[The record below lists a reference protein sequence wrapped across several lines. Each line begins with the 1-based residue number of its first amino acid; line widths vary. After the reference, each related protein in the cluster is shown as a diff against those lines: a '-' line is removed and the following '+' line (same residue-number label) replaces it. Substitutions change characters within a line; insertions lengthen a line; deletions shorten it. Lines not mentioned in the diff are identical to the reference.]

1 MHCPRCGSPLDANA
15 SLCGVCGTPTGSIP
29 MSRPTVVTVLAIL
42 QFVGGT
48 LALLMGLAGIATGA
62 LSGTIPALGAGVAA
76 LFVGFGVLQLACGIG
91 LWTVKPWGY
100 TLQILLAVIGLIGF
114 PIGTILSVCILWL
127 FLRPG
132 AKVLFSGRPAN
143 QLSAQEAAE
152 VAAFGSSP
160 LARAI
165 VVLVVLI
172 ATVVPLVGIL
182 AAIAIPGLMRAR
194 TAGNEASAI
203 GSIRTVNS
211 AQATFAAT
219 CGNGYYAP
227 DLASLSIP
235 AEPGGVA
242 FVSPD
247 LSMDPTVKSGY
258 TITLV
263 GGQAVEGAPVAC
275 NGTRVVGTYFV
286 SAEPTDPGTTGQR
299 FFAANQE
306 GTVYESTSEIP
317 VTHDGAPGGAT
328 PLR

>member
-29 MSRPTVVTVLAIL
+29 MVRPPVVTVLAIL
-42 QFVGGT
+42 QVIGGALVLLFGLLSIGAGT
-48 LALLMGLAGIATGA
+48 L
-62 LSGTIPALGAGVAA
+62 SGPVPALGAVVAA
-76 LFVGFGVLQLACGIG
+76 MFVALGALQLACGIG
-91 LWTVKPWGY
+91 LWTLKPWGY

-114 PIGTILSVCILWL
+114 PIGTILSVCILVL

-132 AKVLFSGRPAN
+132 AKVLFSGRPAT
-143 QLSAQEAAE
+143 QLTPQEATD
-152 VAAFGSSP
+152 VATFGRSG
-160 LARAI
+160 LAKAI
-165 VVLVVLI
+165 VVLVVLM
-172 ATVVPLVGIL
+172 VLVLPLVGIL
-182 AAIAIPGLMRAR
+182 AAIAIPSLMRAR

-203 GSIRTVNS
+203 GSIRVVNS

-227 DLASLSIP
+227 DLASLSTP
-235 AEPGGVA
+235 GEPGGVA

-263 GGQAVEGAPVAC
+263 GGRAVEGAPVAC
-275 NGTRVVGTYFV
+275 NGARVVETYFV
-286 SAEPTDPGTTGQR
+286 SAEPTVPGTTGQR
-299 FFAANQE
+299 YFAANQE
-306 GTVYESTSEIP
+306 GTVYQATSQIP